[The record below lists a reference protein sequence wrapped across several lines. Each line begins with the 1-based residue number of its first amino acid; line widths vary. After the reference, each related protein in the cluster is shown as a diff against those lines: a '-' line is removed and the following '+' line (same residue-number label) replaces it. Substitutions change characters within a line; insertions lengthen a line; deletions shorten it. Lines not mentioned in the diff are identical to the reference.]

1 LSDGLASKAG
11 TYALVCGVP
20 GHEAAGM
27 WDVLKVTRAGKAS
40 LSFAGS
46 GTTRTKRYTYKTTDG
61 KTVKLDFPVYVRDHI
76 VTKRIFNGFAYFDEY
91 CFRCH
96 GTDAIGGVYAPDLR
110 TALNSGVT
118 REQFISISLAG
129 IPSGGMPAWS
139 KVFSRDDMESIY
151 EYVQARAVNVLPVGR
166 PNSG

>member
-1 LSDGLASKAG
+1 MASKAG

-27 WDVLKVTRAGKAS
+27 WDVLKVTPKGTAS
-40 LSFAGS
+40 LSFGGS
-46 GTTRTKRYTYKTTDG
+46 ATTRTKLYTYKTTDG
-61 KTVKLDFPVYVRDHI
+61 KTVKLDFPVYVKDHI
-76 VTKRIFNGFAYFDEY
+76 VTQRLFNGFAYFDEY

-96 GTDAIGGVYAPDLR
+96 GTDAVGGVYAPDLR

-118 REQFISISLAG
+118 REQFISIALAG
-129 IPSGGMPAWS
+129 IPSGGIPAWS

-151 EYVQARAVNVLPVGR
+151 EYVKARAVNVLPVGR